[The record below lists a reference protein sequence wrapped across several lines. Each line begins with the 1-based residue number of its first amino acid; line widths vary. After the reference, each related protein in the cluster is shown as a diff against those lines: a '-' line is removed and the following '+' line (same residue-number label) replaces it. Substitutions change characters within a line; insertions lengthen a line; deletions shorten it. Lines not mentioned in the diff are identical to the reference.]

1 MKAGVRTQVSRI
13 LVNAL
18 FIGGILVSVKHVHT
32 HDDQQTGG
40 GGIIIIIIVVI
51 VTILGHS

>member
-18 FIGGILVSVKHVHT
+18 FIGGILVIVKHVHT

-40 GGIIIIIIVVI
+40 GGIIIIIVVI